1 EAVLGRTGTSKASTP
16 AFAMSCSTARIFYMT
31 ERDGPMTS
39 KAFHALFG
47 RIGARAKM
55 QFPIHPHMLRH
66 GCGYAPARLGSAT
79 RTSSTPCATLRGCPL
94 FALQASQRVY
104 LVTLHRMDTR
114 YSRVRT
120 EEFTVAGADR
130 PPLRF
135 STIFCPYF
143 EPTSELSILSS
154 LVSTE
159 RLVHGQPWPEVSRPG
174 WPQRGSSGP

>member
-1 EAVLGRTGTSKASTP
+1 MHYSVGSGLGPRCNSRYIRTCCGMAAAMPQPGLARPQEHP
-16 AFAMSCSTARIFYMT
+16 AHRALHCVDAPCSRC
-31 ERDGPMTS
+31 R
-39 KAFHALFG
+39 
-47 RIGARAKM
+47 
-55 QFPIHPHMLRH
+55 
-66 GCGYAPARLGSAT
+66 
-79 RTSSTPCATLRGCPL
+79 
-94 FALQASQRVY
+94 RVY

-130 PPLRF
+130 PRLRF